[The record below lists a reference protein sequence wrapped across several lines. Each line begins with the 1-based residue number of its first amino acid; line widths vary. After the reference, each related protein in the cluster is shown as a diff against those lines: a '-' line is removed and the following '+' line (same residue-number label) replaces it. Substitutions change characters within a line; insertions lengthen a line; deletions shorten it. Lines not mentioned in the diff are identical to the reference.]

1 MITSIG
7 DIMRESYKRGWIT
20 TRDGNISIRRESKF
34 YITPS
39 GVRKNLI
46 YPENIIKMTVSDSKE
61 LLTRENSPLGKPSG
75 ELEMHRLLQTT
86 SDFDGC
92 RSVVHLHPTNI
103 IAAMHAGFNL
113 QDLANEFP
121 EVSRYTRVGPTVRT
135 LPVVSME
142 LAEETFKSMTMQ
154 FPFGDIKN
162 PEWVTNIAYD
172 IVGQKNHGVCA
183 IGKTPQEAFESIE
196 RLEHVC
202 EIVLRSG
209 VRP

>member
-1 MITSIG
+1 MISSMG
-7 DIMRESYKRGWIT
+7 EIMREAYKRGWIT
-20 TRDGNISIRRESKF
+20 TRDGNISVRRENKF

-46 YPENIIKMTVSDSKE
+46 YPENIIKMTLSEVGE
-61 LLTRENSPLGKPSG
+61 LFVRENSPLGKPSG

-92 RSVVHLHPTNI
+92 RSVVHFHPTNI
-103 IAAMHAGFNL
+103 IATIHAGFDL
-113 QDLANEFP
+113 QKIAAEFP
-121 EVSRYTRVGPTVRT
+121 EVSRYTRVGPTVSK
-135 LPVVSME
+135 LPVVSVE
-142 LAEETFKSMTMQ
+142 LANETFSKMTENNQ
-154 FPFGDIKN
+154 LI
-162 PEWVTNIAYD
+162 YD
-172 IVGQKNHGVCA
+172 IVGQTGHGVCA
-183 IGKTPQEAFESIE
+183 IGTTPQDAFEAIE